1 VRTLSERGNVGRGLV
16 SVVSSP
22 FHWVPPFSFQY
33 HSIVNVLS
41 ILPKFTKIVKVL
53 DHTLDTLLFFMQPI
67 WLQENQCSMVLY
79 NIVSLVMIANILKT
93 W

>member
-1 VRTLSERGNVGRGLV
+1 MVIIFSKVWFFN
-16 SVVSSP
+16 SVWP
-22 FHWVPPFSFQY
+22 KQY

-41 ILPKFTKIVKVL
+41 ILPKFTKIVGVL

-67 WLQENQCSMVLY
+67 WLQEKQYSMVLY
-79 NIVSLVMIANILKT
+79 NIDSLVMIANMLKT